1 MHLKRDLQSKA
12 GILKYRKLILLAF
25 ATLILKLLSTQSAWV
40 EKYYT
45 YGIYP
50 IISKTLRTVFGW
62 IPFSVGDLL
71 YFFAF
76 LFLLVKTIKVIRLL
90 LRKQFRNYISRDTF
104 QKYASIVLWIYLAFN
119 ILWGFNYDRQGIA
132 PQLTLD
138 VQPYNTAQLYAI
150 TTLLQQRLCA
160 YGEQTDSL
168 ERASINKNK
177 YLFSE
182 SIKAFGRIDEE
193 MIFLN
198 YQNPSIKPS
207 LYTHVGHY
215 FGFTGYYNPF
225 SAEAQ
230 LKTTLPPFL
239 KPFVTCHEIA
249 HQMGYA
255 KENEANFVGFLVSKN
270 AENNEF
276 RYSAYFEMYLYA
288 IRELTLVDPQSAYLL
303 LKTAHPQYLLDY
315 TEYRNYLIRNKNKV
329 QPFTSAFYDNY
340 LKLNKQSKGLYT
352 YNEVVAW
359 LIAYQKKYGAKA
371 I

>member
-62 IPFSVGDLL
+62 IPFSLGDLL

-90 LRKQFRNYISRDTF
+90 LRKQFRNYISKDTF

-239 KPFVTCHEIA
+239 KPFGTC
-249 HQMGYA
+249 
-255 KENEANFVGFLVSKN
+255 KE
-270 AENNEF
+270 
-276 RYSAYFEMYLYA
+276 
-288 IRELTLVDPQSAYLL
+288 
-303 LKTAHPQYLLDY
+303 
-315 TEYRNYLIRNKNKV
+315 
-329 QPFTSAFYDNY
+329 
-340 LKLNKQSKGLYT
+340 
-352 YNEVVAW
+352 
-359 LIAYQKKYGAKA
+359 
-371 I
+371 

>member
-168 ERASINKNK
+168 ERASK
-177 YLFSE
+177 
-182 SIKAFGRIDEE
+182 IKW
-193 MIFLN
+193 
-198 YQNPSIKPS
+198 
-207 LYTHVGHY
+207 
-215 FGFTGYYNPF
+215 
-225 SAEAQ
+225 
-230 LKTTLPPFL
+230 
-239 KPFVTCHEIA
+239 
-249 HQMGYA
+249 
-255 KENEANFVGFLVSKN
+255 
-270 AENNEF
+270 
-276 RYSAYFEMYLYA
+276 
-288 IRELTLVDPQSAYLL
+288 LL
-303 LKTAHPQYLLDY
+303 L
-315 TEYRNYLIRNKNKV
+315 E
-329 QPFTSAFYDNY
+329 
-340 LKLNKQSKGLYT
+340 
-352 YNEVVAW
+352 W
-359 LIAYQKKYGAKA
+359 KA
-371 I
+371 VKE